1 MTESIHAIIV
11 RLPIA
16 AYRKLQALAA
26 KERRPVS
33 HQALYI
39 IEKALA
45 VWPDEREPQR
55 SSEVKE

>member
-1 MTESIHAIIV
+1 MTETIHAIIV

-39 IEKALA
+39 IEKAL
-45 VWPDEREPQR
+45 E
-55 SSEVKE
+55 SSDGVKE